1 MGWSIFL
8 NFRESIFLG
17 SPSACV
23 LRLID
28 MPRSGWRKYRR
39 ILRLLRLLPAV
50 VSIIAVVSLNWMGD
64 WSIQFFTINGF
75 IIFWDSLSLAFGR
88 RQSAIL
94 SLELIIFA
102 ETMLLAASV
111 YGIVEYAEAQ
121 QPPQEILIILLWVLA
136 TIITLI
142 LFYQC
147 IRDYLEHWRLR
158 RYSRGIKPLIAF
170 SDTGDP
176 IAVLPITF
184 RHNHI
189 AVERLS
195 IDSLQQPHEGE

>member
-1 MGWSIFL
+1 MI
-8 NFRESIFLG
+8 
-17 SPSACV
+17 
-23 LRLID
+23 
-28 MPRSGWRKYRR
+28 MPRSGWRKYR
-39 ILRLLRLLPAV
+39 LLRLLPAAV
-50 VSIIAVVSLNWMGD
+50 LIIAEVYASSLREYYYFWVD
-64 WSIQFFTINGF
+64 EWSSQFFTINGF
-75 IIFWDSLSLAFGR
+75 IIFWDSLSLALGY
-88 RQSAIL
+88 RQFAIL

-102 ETMLLAASV
+102 ETSLLAASI
-111 YGIVEYAEAQ
+111 YGIVEYAEMFIKYQ
-121 QPPQEILIILLWVLA
+121 QPPPEISTFLLWVWA

-170 SDTGDP
+170 SETGDP
-176 IAVLPITF
+176 IAVLPIAF

-195 IDSLQQPHEGE
+195 IDSLQQPHERE